1 MTQRHTRAT
10 AVSIDDSAA
19 STAAIP
25 PATTVATSERTTRR
39 RTTVVFAVVAF
50 LLLAAGWSTNH
61 FATMIAVLRDQELF
75 TPIVVNAAFGIYA
88 VGLVPSLLIG
98 GMLADR
104 LGSRPVVLTGALAAA
119 TGNMLILLWQSTPG
133 LFLGR
138 LVIGLGVGLAI
149 SAGTAWAG
157 RLKGAA
163 GMVLAGILLTAGFAL
178 GPIASG
184 VLAYLLSDTAAVAV
198 PFIVAAALTCLA
210 VIASLIV
217 GDART
222 APLVQPTQPTA
233 TAASVHQPSMRRA
246 LATSIPMA
254 LWVFSTAIIA
264 LVTLTERVAPQVNAG
279 VLLPGIAS
287 LLAFT
292 AGVFAQG
299 LARRFTWG
307 PKAGIVA
314 ASIAGAGFLLAGVGG
329 QSPPIWLFV
338 VATLFLGTA
347 YGMALR
353 EGLLDVEI
361 YAPPKR
367 RGTTLGIYY
376 VFTYV
381 GFAIPVLFSW
391 MLPVTG
397 YVMPLVVLGLLALGC
412 AGIRAVQI
420 RRGILDRH

>member
-10 AVSIDDSAA
+10 AVSTHGEASQGAVTPLADPDRAA
-19 STAAIP
+19 H
-25 PATTVATSERTTRR
+25 R
-39 RTTVVFAVVAF
+39 RTTVVFAVVA
-50 LLLAAGWSTNH
+50 LLLLSSGWATNH

-75 TPIVVNAAFGIYA
+75 TPIVVNGAFGIYA

-98 GMLADR
+98 GVLADR
-104 LGSRPVVLTGALAAA
+104 FGPRPVVLTGALAAA
-119 TGNMLILLWQSTPG
+119 IGNIVILLWQTTPG

-157 RLKGAA
+157 RLKGAT
-163 GMVLAGILLTAGFAL
+163 GMVLAGIVLTAGFAL

-184 VLAYLLSDTAAVAV
+184 VLAYFLSDAAAVAV
-198 PFIVAAALTCLA
+198 PFLVAAALTCLA
-210 VIASLIV
+210 IIASLVI
-217 GDART
+217 GDAKAALVIPAIPSSTSAR
-222 APLVQPTQPTA
+222 PLR
-233 TAASVHQPSMRRA
+233 QPSMKRA

-254 LWVFSTAIIA
+254 LWVFSTAIVA
-264 LVTLTERVAPQVNAG
+264 LVTLTERVADQVNAG
-279 VLLPGIAS
+279 ILLPGAAS

-299 LARRFTWG
+299 LARRYGWG

-314 ASIAGAGFLLAGVGG
+314 ASIAGAGFLLAGFGG

-338 VATLFLGTA
+338 VATLLLGTA

-353 EGLLDVEI
+353 EGLLDVET
-361 YAPPKR
+361 YAPPER

-391 MLPVTG
+391 LLPVTG
-397 YVMPLVVLGLLALGC
+397 YVMPLVVLGILALGC

-420 RRGILDRH
+420 HRGILDRH

>member
-10 AVSIDDSAA
+10 AVPACDQTA
-19 STAAIP
+19 SDTATEGTP
-25 PATTVATSERTTRR
+25 TVADPQHTARRGTTM
-39 RTTVVFAVVAF
+39 VFAVVAF

-88 VGLVPSLLIG
+88 VGLVPSLLG
-98 GMLADR
+98 GGILADR

-119 TGNMLILLWQSTPG
+119 TGNMLILLWHTTPG

-149 SAGTAWAG
+149 SAGTAWAS

-163 GMVLAGILLTAGFAL
+163 GVVLAGILLTAGFAL

-184 VLAYLLSDTAAVAV
+184 VLAYTLSDTAAVTV
-198 PFIVAAALTCLA
+198 PFVVAAALTGIA
-210 VIASLIV
+210 VVASLIV

-222 APLVQPTQPTA
+222 GPNPQPTQPA
-233 TAASVHQPSMRRA
+233 TSAQSAHLPSMKRA

-254 LWVFSTAIIA
+254 LWVFSTAIVA
-264 LVTLTERVAPQVNAG
+264 LVTLTERVTHQVNAG

-287 LLAFT
+287 LLAFS
-292 AGVFAQG
+292 AGVVAQG
-299 LARRFTWG
+299 LARRFVWG

-314 ASIAGAGFLLAGVGG
+314 ASIAGVGFLIAGFGG
-329 QSPPIWLFV
+329 QSPPVWLFI
-338 VATLFLGTA
+338 VATLCLGTA

-353 EGLLDVEI
+353 EGLLDVET
-361 YAPPKR
+361 YAPPAR

-376 VFTYV
+376 IFTYV

-397 YVMPLVVLGLLALGC
+397 YVAPLVVLGVLALGS
-412 AGIRAVQI
+412 ASIRAVQI
-420 RRGILDRH
+420 RRGILDRR

>member
-1 MTQRHTRAT
+1 MTQRHTRAI
-10 AVSIDDSAA
+10 AVSTDQAA
-19 STAAIP
+19 SAPAPAATP
-25 PATTVATSERTTRR
+25 TVAHSDHTARR
-39 RTTVVFAVVAF
+39 RTTAVFTVVAF

-98 GMLADR
+98 GILADR

-119 TGNMLILLWQSTPG
+119 TGNMVILLWQTTPG

-157 RLKGAA
+157 RLKGAT

-184 VLAYLLSDTAAVAV
+184 VLAYTLSDAAAVAV
-198 PFIVAAALTCLA
+198 PFVVAAVLTSLA
-210 VIASLIV
+210 VVASLIV
-217 GDART
+217 GDT
-222 APLVQPTQPTA
+222 KIAPLLQPTQP
-233 TAASVHQPSMRRA
+233 AASPQPAHQPSMKRA

-292 AGVFAQG
+292 SGVLAQG
-299 LARRFTWG
+299 VARRFAWG
-307 PKAGIVA
+307 PRAGIVA
-314 ASIAGAGFLLAGVGG
+314 ASIAGAGLLLAGIGG
-329 QSPPIWLFV
+329 QSPPVWLFV
-338 VATLFLGTA
+338 VATLMLGTA

-353 EGLLDVEI
+353 EGLLDVET
-361 YAPPKR
+361 YAPPQR

-376 VFTYV
+376 IFTYV

-397 YVMPLVVLGLLALGC
+397 YVMPLVVLGVLALGC

-420 RRGILDRH
+420 RRGILNRH